1 MQHRAPLECSQVE
14 GIPCKQEMQTDNP
27 SYLGEDG
34 KVEVNNRHVENLVR
48 KTEKRHFVGK
58 WNSKMFAVCS
68 VYASK

>member
-1 MQHRAPLECSQVE
+1 MR
-14 GIPCKQEMQTDNP
+14 
-27 SYLGEDG
+27 EDG

-68 VYASK
+68 VYTSKRSLGSREAETKG